1 MEVLRGEGDLRNR
14 HYRRGRNRWPIHP
27 KGARPQTKGEAAF
40 VYLKGEITMTP
51 WPKGAG
57 VLDLPG
63 DLEAS
68 GQKSGATADT
78 AGNQTGGQ
86 TGKAEISESLAGQQD
101 DTGKGSGGGH

>member
-68 GQKSGATADT
+68 GHKSGNKVGT
-78 AGNQTGGQ
+78 
-86 TGKAEISESLAGQQD
+86 TGKHMGCQEGTAEFPENLVGRHAATGQ
-101 DTGKGSGGGH
+101 GSGGGH